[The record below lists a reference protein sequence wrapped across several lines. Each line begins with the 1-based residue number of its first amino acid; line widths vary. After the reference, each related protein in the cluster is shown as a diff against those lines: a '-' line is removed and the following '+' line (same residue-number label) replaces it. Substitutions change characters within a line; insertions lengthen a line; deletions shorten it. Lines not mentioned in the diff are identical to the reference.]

1 MARWIKADG
10 TVQQVHPTNSIEFSL
25 EEMRAYV
32 GGHLQ
37 AIRLTSQEVLYCNE
51 DFVRLQLPINAVA
64 TEVYHQHRPERSHEP
79 LCGDV
84 LIASLTETG
93 DEDDTL
99 HVQATPT
106 KAACT
111 ECGKSPALEW
121 NLYGMTGI
129 LCQSCL
135 SKEVDSIN
143 LVLKKTDTNQEEG

>member
-10 TVQQVHPTNSIEFSL
+10 TVQPVHPTNSIEFSL

-37 AIRLTSQEVLYCNE
+37 AIKLTSQEVLYCNE

-64 TEVYHQHRPERSHEP
+64 TEVYHQHRPERAHEP

-84 LIASLTETG
+84 LIASLQETG
-93 DEDDTL
+93 DEDNTL
-99 HVQATPT
+99 HVQATPIN
-106 KAACT
+106 AACT
-111 ECGKSPALEW
+111 ECGRSPSLQW

-129 LCQSCL
+129 LCKDCL
-135 SKEVDSIN
+135 TRDVGDIN
-143 LVLKKTDTNQEEG
+143 ATLQKKWNS